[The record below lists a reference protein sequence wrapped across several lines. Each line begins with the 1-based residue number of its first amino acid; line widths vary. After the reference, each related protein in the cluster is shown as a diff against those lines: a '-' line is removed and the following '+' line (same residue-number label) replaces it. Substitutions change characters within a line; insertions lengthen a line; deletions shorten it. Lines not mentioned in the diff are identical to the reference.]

1 MPPLCAILVSPEE
14 VSVLCTMGGDCM
26 SKQLTEQQVLQ
37 ALNIPDFR
45 HLSKDKVISFASMLT
60 DMEPEVAMKALE
72 QFPEFAKTILELA
85 KDCKSTIDKGLDGNT
100 ESMEACAAIL
110 QSIIDSLQSQLS
122 KDDVPFEERKYYI
135 DKMFEAAQ
143 MQAAKDTE
151 NKQFIIK
158 VLEIAGGAALVLS
171 SVALV
176 ALGGKAGFKL
186 PFKKQ

>member
-1 MPPLCAILVSPEE
+1 
-14 VSVLCTMGGDCM
+14 
-26 SKQLTEQQVLQ
+26 
-37 ALNIPDFR
+37 
-45 HLSKDKVISFASMLT
+45 
-60 DMEPEVAMKALE
+60 
-72 QFPEFAKTILELA
+72 
-85 KDCKSTIDKGLDGNT
+85 
-100 ESMEACAAIL
+100 
-110 QSIIDSLQSQLS
+110 
-122 KDDVPFEERKYYI
+122 
-135 DKMFEAAQ
+135 